1 MEDVLSGFFTIWFV
15 IGIGW
20 LLAQF
25 RVLDAHSQRVLSQV
39 SFWVGLPALLF
50 GSLRRA
56 ELGRIFSQNV
66 IVSLLAIFITLA
78 IYPHQQRHQHRHI
91 RKPRKRQTGT
101 PRIFR
106 CRVFP

>member
-50 GSLRRA
+50 
-56 ELGRIFSQNV
+56 V
-66 IVSLLAIFITLA
+66 
-78 IYPHQQRHQHRHI
+78 
-91 RKPRKRQTGT
+91 
-101 PRIFR
+101 
-106 CRVFP
+106 VFPDG